1 VTSRAVTAAIAS
13 CICLGWA
20 PAQTPAAQTS
30 PVPFFI
36 ANGTGARGFLSG
48 DRQLALWALDAWA
61 RAAPGLHFEPSRE
74 NDALV
79 RLYWTE
85 ANDGLYG
92 EMKPL
97 SVAGRRGGAVFIQP
111 DVSLLGEAISS
122 RARQDALFRDTVVY
136 LTCLHEIGHALG
148 LTHTADF
155 RDIMYFFGFGGDI
168 VDYFNRYR
176 IQLGSRTD
184 IARVSGLS
192 AADAR
197 RLAAA
202 LQ

>member
-1 VTSRAVTAAIAS
+1 MRSRAAAAIAC
-13 CICLGWA
+13 CICLVWA
-20 PAQTPAAQTS
+20 GAQTPAAQTS
-30 PVPFFI
+30 AVPFFI
-36 ANGTGARGFLSG
+36 ADGTGARGFLSG

-61 RAAPGLHFEPSRE
+61 RASPDLRFEPSRE
-74 NDALV
+74 NDAVV

-97 SVAGRRGGAVFIQP
+97 IVAGRRGGAVFIQP
-111 DVSLLGEAISS
+111 DVNLLGDAISS
-122 RARQDALFRDTVVY
+122 RAREDALFRDTVVY

-176 IQLGSRTD
+176 IQLRSRND